1 MLDTKQQQETFA
13 ERTLLATIGNAG
25 AVDESVMQ
33 DNLSIFHASGATIPE
48 RISTSPL
55 PAPLTSLIGREQA
68 VETVSALVQRSDV
81 RLVTL
86 TGPGGVGKTQ
96 LGLAV
101 AAALSE
107 TFADGVIFVSLAPI
121 RDPAQVI
128 PTIAQVIGLREA
140 GGWSRLEHL
149 QSYLY
154 RKSLLLFLDNFEQ
167 VVDAAP
173 LLVDLLQT
181 CPQLHLLV
189 TSRVVLH
196 ASGEYAFPIPPL
208 ALPDLAHLPKYEM
221 LTQSAAIA
229 LFLERTQ
236 AIRPDFQLTPSN
248 APVIA
253 EICIRL
259 DGLPLAIEL
268 AAARVKLL
276 SPHALLA
283 RLGQRLNLLTGG
295 MRDAPFRQQTLRQ
308 TIQWSYDLLS
318 AEEQQFFQQLSVFV
332 GGCTLEAA
340 EAVMQG
346 VSNGTPVAQVDGVK
360 VASSLI
366 DQSLLEPTTLELYE
380 PRLTM
385 LETIREY
392 GREMLAASGQMEETR
407 RAHATYYLHLSEEA
421 EPHLKGKLQ
430 VAWLRRLEQEHA
442 NLREALS
449 WFLAEQETEQALR
462 LCGALRRF
470 WDLRGYWSE
479 GRECFTAVFAL
490 PHANTPSVAR
500 ARALRSAGE
509 LASRQDDIIAA
520 RQLFEASVALSQE
533 LQDTSELVASQG
545 SLWLLEAQ
553 DGFLAG
559 HPISKES
566 VARCAS
572 LESRWERARL
582 LEKLGQI
589 AARQRDI
596 ALAIVLVSESLALAR
611 ESGDWSLIAHA
622 LHRLARIA
630 RMQGDLVQSA
640 TLTQESLTFARELDD
655 KAVIALSYDN
665 FMIIALHEDNLPL
678 AAIHCQTSLALA
690 REMGD
695 KSLIAVA
702 LNNGGNIA
710 LRQGDLML
718 AQMLTQESLTLA
730 RELGDQV
737 LTAYTLHTLG
747 DIALRQ
753 GDLKRATAR
762 FQEGLPLAL
771 AQKIGVASLIGWY
784 LLGFA
789 RIAATEQQPQRATCL
804 FGAVEAW
811 LDTTRDMDPNGLTAY
826 ESEVATLRTQLGENS
841 FLAAWNAG
849 HTMTLEQIFAV
860 QEDASILKLPAVAH
874 SSITVKPSSPSS
886 PDALTAREVEVLRL
900 VTQGLTNPQVAD
912 QLIISPLTVN
922 AHLRSIYSKLGVTS
936 RAAATRYAIEHQL
949 V

>member
-1 MLDTKQQQETFA
+1 
-13 ERTLLATIGNAG
+13 
-25 AVDESVMQ
+25 MQ
-33 DNLSIFHASGATIPE
+33 DNLSIFHASGAAIPE
-48 RISTSPL
+48 LISTSPL

-68 VETVSALVQRSDV
+68 VATVSALVQRPDV

-101 AAALSE
+101 AAAVSE
-107 TFADGVIFVSLAPI
+107 NFPDGVVFVSLAPI
-121 RDPAQVI
+121 HDPAQVM
-128 PTIAQVIGLREA
+128 PTIAQVLGLWEA

-149 QSYLY
+149 QTYLH

-181 CPQLHLLV
+181 CPQLRLLV
-189 TSRVVLH
+189 TSRMVLH
-196 ASGEYAFPIPPL
+196 ASGEHAFPVPPL
-208 ALPDLAHLPKYEM
+208 ALPDLAHLPSHEI
-221 LTQSAAIA
+221 LAQSAAIA

-248 APVIA
+248 AQAIA

-283 RLGQRLNLLTGG
+283 RLGKRLQLLTSGV
-295 MRDAPFRQQTLRQ
+295 RDAPIRQQTLRQ

-318 AEEQQFFQQLSVFV
+318 AEEQQFFQHLSVFV

-340 EAVMQG
+340 EAVVQG
-346 VSNGTPVAQVDGVK
+346 TRHGALVSHLDGVK
-360 VASSLI
+360 EASSLI
-366 DQSLLEPTTLELYE
+366 DQSLLEPTALEGHE

-392 GREMLAASGQMEETR
+392 GLEMLTASGQMEETR
-407 RAHATYYLHLSEEA
+407 CAHATYYLQLAEEA
-421 EPHLKGKLQ
+421 EPHLKGKRQ
-430 VAWLRRLEQEHA
+430 VEWLGRLEREHA
-442 NLREALS
+442 NLREALT
-449 WFLAEQETEQALR
+449 WLLTEQETEKALR
-462 LCGALRRF
+462 LCSALGRF

-479 GRECFTAVFAL
+479 GREWFSAAFAL
-490 PHANTPSVAR
+490 SHADTPSITR
-500 ARALRSAGE
+500 AKALRAAGE
-509 LASRQDDIIAA
+509 LAYSQDDTLAA
-520 RQLFEASVALSQE
+520 RQFFEASVALSQE
-533 LQDTSELVASQG
+533 LQNTGELVASQG

-553 DGFLAG
+553 DDLLTG
-559 HPISKES
+559 HPVRTES
-566 VARCAS
+566 IAHCAS
-572 LESRWERARL
+572 LESKWERTRL

-589 AARQRDI
+589 ASRQRDI
-596 ALAIVLVSESLALAR
+596 AQALALVGESLTLAR
-611 ESGDWSLIAHA
+611 ALGDLSLIARA

-630 RMQGDLVQSA
+630 RFQGDLLQS
-640 TLTQESLTFARELDD
+640 TVLTQESLTFARELDD
-655 KAVIALSYDN
+655 KAVIALSHDN
-665 FMIIALHEDNLPL
+665 FMIIALHEGNLPL
-678 AAIHCQTSLALA
+678 AAMHCQASLAQA

-710 LRQGDLML
+710 SRQGDLML

-737 LTAYTLHTLG
+737 LTAHTLHTLG
-747 DIALRQ
+747 DIAWRRD
-753 GDLKRATAR
+753 DLKQATAW

-771 AQKIGVASLIGWY
+771 AQKIGVSSLIGWY
-784 LLGFA
+784 LIGFA
-789 RIAATEQQPQRATCL
+789 RIAAKEQQPQRATCL

-811 LDTTRDMDPNGLTAY
+811 LDTSRDMDPNGLTTY
-826 ESEVATLRTQLGENS
+826 EREVATLRTLLGENS

-849 HTMTLEQIFAV
+849 QTMTLEQIFTV
-860 QEDASILKLPAVAH
+860 QEDAPIFKPSAAVH
-874 SSITVKPSSPSS
+874 PSITIQPSSPSS
-886 PDALTAREVEVLRL
+886 PDALTAREIEVLRL
-900 VTQGLTNPQVAD
+900 TTTGLTNPQIAD
-912 QLIISPLTVN
+912 RLIISPLTVN

-936 RAAATRYAIEHQL
+936 RAAATRYALEHHL
-949 V
+949 I

>member
-1 MLDTKQQQETFA
+1 
-13 ERTLLATIGNAG
+13 
-25 AVDESVMQ
+25 MQ

-55 PAPLTSLIGREQA
+55 PAPLTFLIGREQA
-68 VETVSALVQRSDV
+68 VETVSTLVRRPDV

-107 TFADGVIFVSLAPI
+107 TFADSVTFVSLAPI

-149 QSYLY
+149 QSYLH

-173 LLVDLLQT
+173 LLVDLLQS
-181 CPQLHLLV
+181 CQQLHLLV
-189 TSRVVLH
+189 TSRVALH
-196 ASGEYAFPIPPL
+196 ISGEHAFPVPPL
-208 ALPDLAHLPKYEM
+208 ALPDLAHLPSSEV
-221 LTQSAAIA
+221 LAQSAAVA
-229 LFLERTQ
+229 LFLERTR

-248 APVIA
+248 AQAIA
-253 EICIRL
+253 EICFRL

-276 SPHALLA
+276 SPHALLT
-283 RLGQRLNLLTGG
+283 RLGQRLQLLTGG
-295 MRDAPFRQQTLRQ
+295 MRDAPVRHQTLRQ

-318 AEEQQFFQQLSVFV
+318 AEEQQFFRQLSVFV

-340 EAVMQG
+340 EAVIQSTRQG
-346 VSNGTPVAQVDGVK
+346 TLVAQVDGVK

-366 DQSLLEPTTLELYE
+366 DQSLLEPTTLEGYE

-407 RAHATYYLHLSEEA
+407 RAHATYYLHLAEEA

-430 VAWLRRLEQEHA
+430 VEWLRRLEQEHA

-479 GRECFTAVFAL
+479 GREWFAAVFAL

-500 ARALRSAGE
+500 ARALCCAGE
-509 LASRQDDIIAA
+509 LASRQDDPINAHQLLTESIALY
-520 RQLFEASVALSQE
+520 QHFEDKDGLTTAL
-533 LQDTSELVASQG
+533 G
-545 SLWLLEAQ
+545 SLWFLEAQ
-553 DGFLAG
+553 DELRAA
-559 HPISKES
+559 HPLHEAH
-566 VARCAS
+566 VMRCRT
-572 LESRWERARL
+572 LESTWERARL
-582 LEKLGQI
+582 LEMLGRTALHHSDI
-589 AARQRDI
+589 TGAAPLI
-596 ALAIVLVSESLALAR
+596 EESLALSRKLDDKA
-611 ESGDWSLIAHA
+611 LIAQA
-622 LHRLARIA
+622 LHMLGNVALL
-630 RMQGDLVQSA
+630 QGDLMQA
-640 TLTQESLTFARELDD
+640 TKVTQESFTLARELDMTGL
-655 KAVIALSYDN
+655 IA
-665 FMIIALHEDNLPL
+665 
-678 AAIHCQTSLALA
+678 QTSDTL
-690 REMGD
+690 GD
-695 KSLIAVA
+695 IAFH
-702 LNNGGNIA
+702 
-710 LRQGDLML
+710 QGDLMQ
-718 AQMLTQESLTLA
+718 AAVRYQESLTLA
-730 RELGDQV
+730 RELGSTSLIAIELYTNGNVAIHQGDLMQAELLMQESLELAQAIGSQV
-737 LTAYTLHTLG
+737 HTPFVLYTLG
-747 DIALRQ
+747 DIAWRQ
-753 GDLKRATAR
+753 GNVTRAIAW

-771 AQKIGVASLIGWY
+771 ALQHGRPELIGWY

-789 RIAATEQQPQRATCL
+789 RVAATLQQLPRAARL
-804 FGAVEAW
+804 FSAAGVR
-811 LDTTRDMDPNGLTAY
+811 LDPNRDMDAIERAAY
-826 ESEVATLRTQLGENS
+826 EREVTDLRTQLGEAN
-841 FLAAWNAG
+841 FLVAWNAG
-849 HTMTLEQIFAV
+849 QAMTPEQALAV
-860 QEDASILKLPAVAH
+860 QEDAANLKPPTIAQSSTTIKPAYPA
-874 SSITVKPSSPSS
+874 S
-886 PDALTAREVEVLRL
+886 PDTLTAREVEVLRL
-900 VTQGLTNPQVAD
+900 VTKGLTNPQVAD